1 MFFRRVVLGSISLS
15 DIGWGS
21 AQGQRL
27 IRPIHACLAGGSL
40 GLIYRTP
47 QQKYPDTSVTLL
59 WWQRC
64 DSGTYDVVPLHGRT
78 IKPMGLPLTP
88 PLTPYQVCPFLS
100 SKRTPLA
107 DMEGIPDYIRLVSGC
122 EHAWAPPESP
132 TGSHQIG
139 RCLSAYHIAYS

>member
-1 MFFRRVVLGSISLS
+1 MHSCVHQGNLGIQGLPAICLHSPIALAKLREHYRKKQKLSYDNVLSKVVLGSISLS

-27 IRPIHACLAGGSL
+27 IRPIHAFLAGGSL

-47 QQKYPDTSVTLL
+47 QEKYPDTSVTLL

-88 PLTPYQVCPFLS
+88 PLTPY
-100 SKRTPLA
+100 
-107 DMEGIPDYIRLVSGC
+107 
-122 EHAWAPPESP
+122 
-132 TGSHQIG
+132 
-139 RCLSAYHIAYS
+139 